1 MNRYWWIL
9 LLLGCQTTGG
19 GGLGFTLPQMGL
31 TPEQV
36 SDPAIAALEPFRW
49 AGGLCLMSGA
59 VLLFI
64 SRGVK
69 GWIPLL
75 TGIGLIVLN
84 VLLAEAL
91 TYLWTLVLIIGTV
104 GVATLVFGINLK
116 DLKLCRIRSLMFLP
130 PCSSCPGPSSPECG
144 LGDQSSIGSKPK
156 S

>member
-1 MNRYWWIL
+1 MIRWVPL
-9 LLLGCQTTGG
+9 LLMLGCQTTGG
-19 GGLGFTLPQMGL
+19 GGLGFTLPQMGPS
-31 TPEQV
+31 PEV
-36 SDPAIAALEPFRW
+36 VTDPAIAALEPFRW

-64 SRGVK
+64 SRGVM

-75 TGIGLIVLN
+75 TGVGLIVLN

-144 LGDQSSIGSKPK
+144 LGDQSLTGSKLK

>member
-1 MNRYWWIL
+1 MTRYWWTL
-9 LLLGCQTTGG
+9 LVIGCQTSGG
-19 GGLGFTLPQMGL
+19 GGLGFTLPQVGL
-31 TPEQV
+31 SPEAAT
-36 SDPAIAALEPFRW
+36 DPAIAALEPFRW

>member
-1 MNRYWWIL
+1 MMRYWWIFL
-9 LLLGCQTTGG
+9 MLGCQTSGG
-19 GGLGFTLPQMGL
+19 GGLGFTMPQMGL
-31 TPEQV
+31 SPEQA
-36 SDPAIAALEPFRW
+36 SAPAIAALEPFRW

-59 VLLFI
+59 VVLFI

-91 TYLWTLVLIIGTV
+91 TYLWTLGLIIGTV
-104 GVATLVFGINLK
+104 GVAALVFGTNLK

-144 LGDQSSIGSKPK
+144 LGDQSSIGSEPK

>member
-1 MNRYWWIL
+1 MMETLDQWATPASIL
-9 LLLGCQTTGG
+9 IGIIFGAA
-19 GGLGFTLPQMGL
+19 
-31 TPEQV
+31 QV
-36 SDPAIAALEPFRW
+36 KAAIESLRHA
-49 AGGLCLMSGA
+49 
-59 VLLFI
+59 
-64 SRGVK
+64 
-69 GWIPLL
+69 LL

-104 GVATLVFGINLK
+104 GIAALVFGTNLK

-144 LGDQSSIGSKPK
+144 LGDQSSIGSNLK

>member
-1 MNRYWWIL
+1 MMRYWWIFL
-9 LLLGCQTTGG
+9 MLGCQTSGG
-19 GGLGFTLPQMGL
+19 GGLGFTLPQVGL
-31 TPEQV
+31 SPEQAA
-36 SDPAIAALEPFRW
+36 DPAIAALEPFRW

-116 DLKLCRIRSLMFLP
+116 DLKLCSIRSLMFLP

-144 LGDQSSIGSKPK
+144 LDDPSSSGSKPK